1 MPDLGFGR
9 IRLNEEGQLVEH
21 YSEFQEFPAYLRSDS
36 FRVVKG
42 RLYAVSYRLLKGKFD
57 WSLEVFDGDKWE
69 LV

>member
-1 MPDLGFGR
+1 MADLGFGR
-9 IRLNEEGQLVEH
+9 KSFNEEGQLVEDL
-21 YSEFQEFPAYLRSDS
+21 SEFQDFPAYLHSDS